1 MKVTVIE
8 IYQDKNT
15 LDHHQVGE
23 VLEIKDSKRV
33 EELVQANVVKVLE
46 SSKPAKKTTA
56 KE

>member
-15 LDHHQVGE
+15 LNHHQIGE
-23 VLEIKDSKRV
+23 ILDIKDSKRV
-33 EELVQANVVKVLE
+33 DELVDAGVVKVME
-46 SSKPAKKTTA
+46 SSKPAKKTTI

>member
-15 LDHHQVGE
+15 LEHHNVGE
-23 VLEIKDSKRV
+23 ILDIKDSKRV
-33 EELVQANVVKVLE
+33 DELVEAKVVKVME
-46 SSKPAKKTTA
+46 SSKPAKKTTI

>member
-23 VLEIKDSKRV
+23 VLDIKDSKRV
-33 EELVQANVVKVLE
+33 DELVEAKVVKVVE
-46 SSKPAKKTTA
+46 SSRPAKKTTN

>member
-15 LDHHQVGE
+15 HEHHQIGE
-23 VLEIKDSKRV
+23 ILDIKDSNRV
-33 EELVQANVVKVLE
+33 DELVAAGVVKMME
-46 SSKPAKKTTA
+46 SSRPSKKTTM